1 MERKYY
7 ISDRII
13 GVWFSTPNQ
22 LKEYYKR
29 MVGTVYQKHYL
40 YYGNISEVKLEE
52 INPHWKQ
59 CKI

>member
-1 MERKYY
+1 MKERYY

-29 MVGTVYQKHYL
+29 IVGIVSQN

-59 CKI
+59 CTI